1 MTKEQIDLPSS
12 HKREFTFTKKE
23 FDFLR
28 KISNQ
33 RTGIVVSDDKF
44 DMFYS
49 RLSRRVRK
57 LGMSSFSEYCDLIRQ
72 EPTDG
77 EEMVELINAIT
88 TNLTAF
94 FRENHHF
101 EYFSKTLIPELIN
114 INSENR
120 EINIW
125 SAGCSTGE
133 EPYSLSISLLESING
148 KPGWKANILAT
159 DIDSN
164 VLAKA
169 ATGVYS
175 MDRVDGISSVRL
187 RRWFQK
193 GIGAY
198 EGKVRLKEEVRKL
211 VTFGQLNLM
220 TNWNLDADKDV
231 IFCRNVI
238 IYFDKES
245 KARLIDRYADCL
257 KPGGFLFVGHSE
269 SLFKLTTRFELIG
282 QTIYR
287 KLK

>member
-1 MTKEQIDLPSS
+1 MRD
-12 HKREFTFTKKE
+12 REFEFTRADFE
-23 FDFLR
+23 FLR
-28 KISNQ
+28 GIANQ

-57 LGMSSFSEYCDLIRQ
+57 LGMATFSEYCDLIRANQ
-72 EPTDG
+72 DG
-77 EEMVELINAIT
+77 DEMVELVNSIT

-101 EYFSKTLIPELIN
+101 EYLAKTVIPELLAKNSAERN
-114 INSENR
+114 IR
-120 EINIW
+120 IW

-133 EPYSLSISLLESING
+133 EPYSLSITLNEVLAQAA
-148 KPGWKANILAT
+148 GWDVKVLAT

-164 VLAKA
+164 VLARA
-169 ATGVYS
+169 ASGVYP
-175 MDRVDGISSVRL
+175 MERVNGLDKARL

-193 GIGAY
+193 GKG
-198 EGKVRLKEEVRKL
+198 ELGGKARLKPEVRRL
-211 VTFGQLNLM
+211 VEFGQLNLM
-220 TNWNLDADKDV
+220 QQWSIDSPKDV

-245 KARLIDRYADCL
+245 KIKLIDRYADNL
-257 KPGGFLFVGHSE
+257 KVGGYLFIGHPE
-269 SLFKLTTRFELIG
+269 SLFKLTDRFELIG

-287 KLK
+287 KVK

>member
-1 MTKEQIDLPSS
+1 MDTDVMGQQEA
-12 HKREFTFTKKE
+12 HKREFEFTRKD

-28 KISNQ
+28 RISNQ

-57 LGMSSFSEYCDLIRQ
+57 LGMSSFSEYCELIRR
-72 EPTDG
+72 EPEGD
-77 EEMVELINAIT
+77 EMVELINAIT

-101 EYFSKTLIPELIN
+101 EYLSATVVPELIK
-114 INSENR
+114 ENAAKR

-133 EPYSLSISLLESING
+133 EPYSLSISLLEALAGRN
-148 KPGWKANILAT
+148 GWKAKILAT

-164 VLAKA
+164 VLTRA
-169 ATGVYS
+169 ASGVYA
-175 MDRVDGISSVRL
+175 MERVNGLSDQRL

-193 GIGAY
+193 GAGAQG
-198 EGKVRLKEEVRKL
+198 GKVRLKPEVQRQIE
-211 VTFGQLNLM
+211 FGQLNLM
-220 TNWNLDADKDV
+220 QNWSLDAPKDV

-238 IYFDKES
+238 IYFDKDS
-245 KARLIDRYADCL
+245 KLRLIDRYADYL
-257 KPGGFLFVGHSE
+257 KPGGHLFIGHSE
-269 SLFKLTTRFELIG
+269 SLFKLTDRFELIG
-282 QTIYR
+282 QTVYR
-287 KLK
+287 KVK